1 MSVDNKS
8 DIRPELVGDQAR
20 ETFAQGYNCAQAVF
34 STFAKELGL
43 DKETAYKI
51 AASFGGGMRQGEVCG
66 AITGALMAI
75 GMQEGNYDLEDKDR
89 KGHIRQL
96 TMDFFDD
103 FRNVHNHILCRDL
116 LGYSVMVA
124 EEAAQIKEQELSKKI
139 CRNLVHDAAELA
151 EVYLKGNRE

>member
-75 GMQEGNYDLEDKDR
+75 GMQEGNYDIEDKDS
-89 KGHIRQL
+89 KEHIRQL
-96 TMDFFDD
+96 TVEFFEE
-103 FRNVHNHILCRDL
+103 FREKHGQILCRDL
-116 LGYSVMVA
+116 LGYSMADPEETDKIRELGLTKEICPRLVEDATKIA
-124 EEAAQIKEQELSKKI
+124 EKYIIK
-139 CRNLVHDAAELA
+139 
-151 EVYLKGNRE
+151 